1 VPDRTWL
8 RNGSRAPLASTAAGC
23 KNALLHAPGSMGR
36 VLSDVEC
43 RHLASALAEREY
55 TVDAVIEL
63 LGVEAHGALGRNNT
77 VPGVCALAGRT
88 DPLATLTVL
97 WVLQQPVPRPALDR
111 ALAGLVDPLIGAGIL
126 RESAGEVV
134 ALLDIRPYASDDGAS
149 GWVVSDLSPH
159 LDTMITRMRP
169 DFVLGVSTASATLA
183 QLTIRRPAKRALDLG
198 TGCGVQSLH
207 LAQHVDTVVATDLNP
222 RAIQLAGLTAKINS
236 IELDLRQGDLF
247 DPVADEEFDLIVT
260 NPPYVMSP
268 ASQENERLTYR
279 EGSRPVD
286 SLVHEVV
293 RTGAAHLAGG
303 GVLQVLANWA
313 HLTEGDWSERLRAW
327 VATTGCDAHVVQRE
341 TLDPSEY
348 VEMWLSDAG
357 LAGSPEYRQ
366 RYREWLDYFAE
377 LNIEAVGMGWIVLQ
391 RNGRAE
397 PDIRIEDWPYSVE
410 QPIGP
415 VFDEGFKAVD
425 LARSSDADLLAHDW
439 RLAEDVVEETR
450 GSPGAADPR
459 TIVLRQQRGFRR
471 AVQADTALAAVLG
484 ACDGDL
490 DLHTIVA
497 TVAGILSIDP
507 TALTESVLPVI
518 RSCIRDGF
526 LG

>member
-1 VPDRTWL
+1 
-8 RNGSRAPLASTAAGC
+8 LARIAAGE
-23 KNALLHAPGSMGR
+23 NALRRAPGSMGR

-43 RHLASALAEREY
+43 RRLGSALAERDY
-55 TVDAVIEL
+55 TVDAVVEL
-63 LGVEAHGALGRNNT
+63 LGEEAHRALGRNNT
-77 VPGVCALAGRT
+77 VPGVRALAGRT
-88 DPLATLTVL
+88 DPLATLTML
-97 WVLQQPVPRPALDR
+97 WVLQQPVPRAAVDR
-111 ALAGLVDPLIGAGIL
+111 ALVGLVDPLISAGIL
-126 RESAGEVV
+126 RESAAEVV
-134 ALLDIRPYASDDGAS
+134 ALLDVRPYASDDGAS
-149 GWVVSDLSPH
+149 GWVFSDLSPQ
-159 LDTMITRMRP
+159 LDTMITPMRP

-183 QLTIRRPAKRALDLG
+183 QLTIRRQAERALDLG

-247 DPVADEEFDLIVT
+247 DPVAGEKFDVIVT

-268 ASQENERLTYR
+268 ASPDNERLTYR
-279 EGSRPVD
+279 EGNRPGD
-286 SLVHEVV
+286 SLVHDIV
-293 RTGAAHLAGG
+293 RDGAAHLAGG

-313 HLTEGDWSERLRAW
+313 HLGGGDWSERLRDW

-341 TLDPSEY
+341 ILDPSEY

-357 LAGSPEYRQ
+357 LFGSPGYRH
-366 RYREWLDYFAE
+366 RYREWLDYFAD

-397 PDIRIEDWPYSVE
+397 PDIRIENWPYPVE

-459 TIVLRQQRGFRR
+459 TIALRQQRGFRR
-471 AVQADTALAAVLG
+471 AIQADTALAAVLG

-497 TVAGILSIDP
+497 TVAGILNIDP
-507 TALTESVLPVI
+507 TALTQSVLPII
-518 RSCIRDGF
+518 RTCIRDGF
-526 LG
+526 LR

>member
-1 VPDRTWL
+1 MPDRTWPPNASPDAVGPHSHGWKKAFL
-8 RNGSRAPLASTAAGC
+8 RT
-23 KNALLHAPGSMGR
+23 PGSMGR

-43 RHLASALAEREY
+43 RHLASAFTEREY
-55 TVDAVIEL
+55 TVDAVVEL
-63 LGVEAHGALGRNNT
+63 LGEEAHLALGRNNT
-77 VPGVCALAGRT
+77 VPGMRALAGRT
-88 DPLATLTVL
+88 DPLSTLTML
-97 WVLQQPVPRPALDR
+97 WVLQQAVPRPAGDR
-111 ALAGLVDPLIGAGIL
+111 ALSGLVDPLIGAGIL
-126 RESAGEVV
+126 RESAGEIV

-149 GWVVSDLSPH
+149 GWVASDLSPH
-159 LDTMITRMRP
+159 LDTLIAPMRP

-222 RAIQLAGLTAKINS
+222 RAIQLAGLTARINS
-236 IELDLRQGDLF
+236 IKLDLRQGDLF
-247 DPVADEEFDLIVT
+247 DPVAGEEFDLIVT

-268 ASQENERLTYR
+268 ASADDERLTYR
-279 EGSRPVD
+279 EGNRPGD
-286 SLVHEVV
+286 SLVHHVV
-293 RTGAAHLAGG
+293 RSGAAHLSGG
-303 GVLQVLANWA
+303 GALQVMANWA
-313 HLTEGDWSERLRAW
+313 HLAGDDWSERLRDW
-327 VATTGCDAHVVQRE
+327 VVTTGCDAHVVQRE

-357 LAGSPEYRQ
+357 LVGSAEYRH
-366 RYREWLDYFAE
+366 RYRDWLDYFAD

-397 PDIRIEDWPYSVE
+397 PDIRIENWPYPVE

-439 RLAEDVVEETR
+439 QLAEDVVEETR

-471 AVQADTALAAVLG
+471 ALQADTALAAVLG

-507 TALTESVLPVI
+507 TALTETVLPIV
-518 RSCIRDGF
+518 RTCIRDGF
-526 LG
+526 LR